1 MRLRMEGLVYLN
13 VNQGSPPD
21 DPLISHPQASTKRHV
36 DGACSSWLTPPL
48 NGTPGYI
55 EASRDAQGE
64 DLSTGDRGEGVG
76 MGGGRS
82 GENNGDGVVSMVRS
96 HTLTGFASGRWR
108 KSGWVGKF
116 GTKITA

>member
-21 DPLISHPQASTKRHV
+21 DPLISPPRPAPNDV

-55 EASRDAQGE
+55 KGSRDAQGE
-64 DLSTGDRGEGVG
+64 NLSTGDRG
-76 MGGGRS
+76 
-82 GENNGDGVVSMVRS
+82 
-96 HTLTGFASGRWR
+96 
-108 KSGWVGKF
+108 GW
-116 GTKITA
+116 